1 MEDISEVLH
10 FIQKT
15 LKAPKN
21 QFNKHGGY
29 NYRSCE
35 DIIEAIKQIMPE
47 GAYLTISDDIVTTML
62 EESYAVE
69 GKTIKSSGRVYI
81 KATATLW
88 WRSQSISNS
97 ALARE
102 DHVRKG
108 MDSAQLT
115 GATSS
120 YARKYALNG
129 LFMIDDQKDADAT
142 NDHGKAEKPKP
153 EPKAEPELT
162 PAQKKAKEFLEKCSR
177 ELKAVTDLATLEMW
191 EGLEEIK
198 AGRETISL
206 AQKKWLQ
213 DKINEVK
220 DRLNPLNAG

>member
-1 MEDISEVLH
+1 MEDISAVLH

-21 QFNKHGGY
+21 QKNTFGGY
-29 NYRSCE
+29 NFRSCE
-35 DIIEAIKQIMPE
+35 DIVEAVKTILPE
-47 GAYLTISDDIVTTML
+47 GATLKLSDEMVML
-62 EESYAVE
+62 GNRYYV
-69 GKTIKSSGRVYI
+69 
-81 KATATLW
+81 KATASLCYAGQCEST
-88 WRSQSISNS
+88 NGY
-97 ALARE
+97 ARE
-102 DHVRKG
+102 AETRKG
-108 MDSAQLT
+108 FGEDQLT
-115 GATSS
+115 GAASS

-129 LFMIDDQKDADAT
+129 LFMIDDTKDADAT

-153 EPKAEPELT
+153 EPELT
-162 PAQKKAKEFLEKCSR
+162 PAQKKAKDFLEKCSR